1 MAGTTGASGATR
13 LPLAVA
19 QILGPD
25 GTAAGAGFL
34 VAGDL
39 LVTCAHVAR
48 AVGSGPGDRLKVAF
62 PRVEDAEPI
71 GGLILEAP
79 WRDPEAEDVAFVR
92 LNGVPA
98 GTEEV
103 PLGPAEGSRG
113 HRVRSFGF
121 PSQAPRDGHFGF
133 GVAGDLLPASAD
145 GIELLQLTGAN
156 DLTTGFSGGPVL
168 DEETGLV
175 VGMLTEITAPD
186 AYERGH
192 NIAYVTP
199 TRTLRKLIPE
209 LVESESCPYRGLE
222 SFTAEQARWFEGRQD
237 AVRQVMA
244 SLARQRLT
252 LLLGPSGSGKSSL
265 IQAGVL
271 RAVTGGELP
280 GSERWYIVLVRPR
293 QDLPAELERAG
304 LPGAGTDGIAAAVA
318 RCLEDDPACEHV
330 LLVVDQFE
338 EVFTQPHP
346 DGQRHTREV
355 TAEIAEATA
364 ASDRLSVVLVMRDDF
379 YPQLAAQGPELLE
392 AATPGLL
399 NVPSTLS
406 RQDLHDIVTLPAE
419 DVRLRF
425 QAGLPEQIITDVLA
439 TAPDGAATLQVPAT
453 VLPLL
458 ELTLSQLW
466 QQRQDG
472 YLTHEAYRRIGGA
485 TGSLTTWCDTALD
498 ALSTE
503 QRPVARR
510 ILTSLVRPAD
520 PTRRIP
526 ATRAQVP
533 LNELRELATSPDSA
547 LDGAGSFDEVL
558 AILTH
563 HRIVTTQTVEVREGP
578 GHHPGQPVAE
588 LIHDALIRDWRTL
601 REWVGQDRRFQEWFE
616 RTRERRARWATGQ
629 DPGDLLAGTALAEG
643 LDWGRQRHLPSDI
656 SAFLTASRQRQHA
669 VIRRSRRLNSIL
681 ATLLVLAMV
690 AVGGAVW
697 QWRSAVDARE
707 TALSRQLAAKSTEL
721 ITTNPE
727 LASLL
732 AVKAYRT
739 SHNAESL
746 ESLRNAASLP
756 QHRRL
761 TGHTETVRTVAF
773 SPDGETLATV
783 GDDHTMRLW
792 DVATGKA
799 RIFRKLTNEVYS
811 ASFSP
816 DGRTLATG
824 DADDT
829 VRLWNT
835 TTGASRAI
843 QAEGAGQV
851 VAVAFSPDGSTLAT
865 GGTDTKVRLRD
876 ARTGELRK
884 TLPGHTDPVYSI
896 AFSPQGSTLVSGSTD
911 STALLWDAATGRR
924 LRKLEHPG
932 PVYSVAFNRVGTT
945 VAVGGADGT
954 VQLWSTA
961 TGAARSTE
969 SGSAVASVAFSP
981 DGRTFATG
989 SDNVVQLW
997 DTATGA
1003 ALTSLFGHTDDVQS
1017 VAFSP
1022 NGRILASAGLDRTVR
1037 LWDTRSG
1044 AVRATRAG
1052 HPAGVLSVAIDPAG
1066 KTLASSDTFG
1076 YVRLTDLADGAVRA
1090 PVARHDGGVHAV
1102 AFSPDGHTLATGG
1115 MDSKVRLIDVP
1126 TGRTLR
1132 TLAEHA
1138 AEVHG
1143 VAFSPKGDLLASVAG
1158 DRTVVLWDP
1167 GTGKRLDVLEQQANG
1182 INDVAF
1188 SPDGRIL
1195 ATAGSDA
1202 HVRLWDVATAKL
1214 RSTLVG
1220 HTSQV
1225 TSVAFS
1231 SDGHTLAS
1239 GSSDRTVRLWD
1250 IPSGAPR
1257 ATLLGA
1263 TDEVEA
1269 VAFSPDGQ
1277 MVAAAGM
1284 DLSTRLWD
1292 VDSHKPLITLI
1303 GHTNAVFAVTFSPD
1317 GRTLAT
1323 GGLDKNV
1330 RLWNTELT
1338 EPAAAVESICRTVG
1352 RDLTPQE
1359 RSAYLPGQAASPVC
1373 GSG

>member
-1 MAGTTGASGATR
+1 M
-13 LPLAVA
+13 
-19 QILGPD
+19 
-25 GTAAGAGFL
+25 
-34 VAGDL
+34 
-39 LVTCAHVAR
+39 
-48 AVGSGPGDRLKVAF
+48 
-62 PRVEDAEPI
+62 
-71 GGLILEAP
+71 
-79 WRDPEAEDVAFVR
+79 
-92 LNGVPA
+92 
-98 GTEEV
+98 
-103 PLGPAEGSRG
+103 
-113 HRVRSFGF
+113 RSYGF
-121 PSQAPRDGHFGF
+121 PVQAPQEGHFGF
-133 GVAGDLLPASAD
+133 GVAGDVLPAAP
-145 GIELLQLTGAN
+145 GGVELLQLTGAN

-175 VGMLTEITAPD
+175 VGMVTEITAPD
-186 AYERGH
+186 AYERGQ

-199 TRTLRKLIPE
+199 TRTLRELLPE
-209 LVESESCPYRGLE
+209 LVESELCPYRGLE

-271 RAVTGGELP
+271 RAVAAGELP
-280 GSERWYIVLVRPR
+280 GSDRWSTFVVRPR
-293 QDLPAELERAG
+293 QDLPTEIEHAG
-304 LPGAGTDGIAAAVA
+304 LPGAATAGIAAAVA
-318 RCLEDDPACEHV
+318 HHLEAHRRSDRV

-338 EVFTQPHP
+338 EVFTQV
-346 DGQRHTREV
+346 GTNGRGSSRSV
-355 TAEIAEATA
+355 AGEIAA
-364 ASDRLSVVLVMRDDF
+364 AAGSHDRLSVILVMRDDF
-379 YPQLAAQGPELLE
+379 YPQLAAQAPELLE

-399 NVPSTLS
+399 NVPSTLT

-439 TAPDGAATLQVPAT
+439 TAPDGAGALEVPAT

-466 QQRQDG
+466 ERRHDG
-472 YLTHEAYRRIGGA
+472 YLTHEAYRRIGGT

-498 ALSTE
+498 ALSAE

-510 ILTSLVRPAD
+510 ILTSLVRPDD
-520 PTRRIP
+520 PVRRIP
-526 ATRAQVP
+526 PTRAQVP
-533 LNELRELATSPDSA
+533 LDELRDLAADQGGTPGA
-547 LDGAGSFDEVL
+547 DGAFDEVL
-558 AILTH
+558 AVLTH
-563 HRIVTTQTVEVREGP
+563 HRIVTTQIRNAGEDRPDAPP
-578 GHHPGQPVAE
+578 GRPVAE

-601 REWVGQDRRFQEWFE
+601 HEWVGQERLFQEWFE
-616 RTRERRARWATGQ
+616 RTRERRARWANGQ

-643 LDWGRQRHLPSDI
+643 LDWGRQRHLPGDI
-656 SAFLTASRQRQHA
+656 SAFLTASKQRQHA

-681 ATLLVLAMV
+681 ATLLVLALV
-690 AVGGAVW
+690 AVGGALW
-697 QWRSAVDARE
+697 QWRAAINARE
-707 TALSRQLAAKSTEL
+707 TALSRQLAAQSTEL

-773 SPDGETLATV
+773 GPDGKTLATV
-783 GDDHTMRLW
+783 GDDRTMRLW
-792 DVATGKA
+792 DVDAGKT
-799 RIFRKLTNEVYS
+799 RIIGREHTNEVYS
-811 ASFSP
+811 AAFSP

-835 TTGASRAI
+835 TTGESRAI
-843 QAEGAGQV
+843 QDEGAGQV
-851 VAVAFSPDGSTLAT
+851 VSVAFSPDGRTLAT

-876 ARTGELRK
+876 AKTGELRK
-884 TLPGHTDPVYSI
+884 TLPGHTGLVYSI
-896 AFSPQGSTLVSGSTD
+896 TFSPDSSTLVSGGTD
-911 STALLWDAATGRR
+911 STALMWDAATGGQ
-924 LRKLEHPG
+924 LRKLDHPG

-945 VAVGGADGT
+945 VAVGGVDGT
-954 VQLWSTA
+954 VQLWDTA
-961 TGAARSTE
+961 SGGARSTE
-969 SGSAVASVAFSP
+969 SGSAVSSVAFSP

-1022 NGRILASAGLDRTVR
+1022 DGRILASAGIDRTVR
-1037 LWDTRSG
+1037 LWDTASG

-1052 HPAGVLSVAIDPAG
+1052 HPGGVLEVAIDPTG
-1066 KTLASSDTFG
+1066 KILASGDTLG
-1076 YVRLTDLADGAVRA
+1076 YVRLTDLARGTVRA
-1090 PVARHDGGVHAV
+1090 PVARHGGGVHSV
-1102 AFSPDGHTLATGG
+1102 AFSPDGHTLATGSI
-1115 MDSKVRLIDVP
+1115 DTKVRLIDVD
-1126 TGRTLR
+1126 TGEIRKTLV
-1132 TLAEHA
+1132 EHA
-1138 AEVHG
+1138 DEVHG
-1143 VAFSPKGDLLASVAG
+1143 VAFSPRGDLLASVAG

-1167 GTGKRLDVLEQQANG
+1167 HTGKRVDVLTQQASG
-1182 INDVAF
+1182 INEVAF
-1188 SPDGRIL
+1188 SPDGRTL

-1202 HVRLWDVATAKL
+1202 HVRLWDVATARL
-1214 RSTLVG
+1214 LTTLVG

-1231 SDGHTLAS
+1231 ADGHTLAS

-1250 IPSGAPR
+1250 FPSGAPR
-1257 ATLLGA
+1257 ATLLGHR
-1263 TDEVEA
+1263 DEVQA
-1269 VAFSPDGQ
+1269 VEFSPDGR

-1284 DLSTRLWD
+1284 DQSTRVWD
-1292 VDSHKPLITLI
+1292 ADSRKPLVTLI
-1303 GHTNAVFAVTFSPD
+1303 GHTNAVFGVAFGPD
-1317 GRTLAT
+1317 GHTFAT
-1323 GGLDKNV
+1323 GGLDNIV
-1330 RLWNTELT
+1330 RLWNTALP
-1338 EPAAAVESICRTVG
+1338 EPAEAVAGICRTVG

-1359 RSAYLPGQAASPVC
+1359 RSAYLPDQSTGPVC
-1373 GSG
+1373 GSD